1 MRFRYNCFINGV
13 RRFAGAALFGAAVL
27 AGGSVASADT
37 ELFVYSAME
46 PDEVS
51 AWREAFEKDNPDI
64 KLEIVRSSTGTTTS
78 RILAEKD
85 NPRHDVIWRLA
96 NTSLIVL
103 ADQGLIEPYT
113 PKGVDELDPRF
124 VDKVNNP
131 AHWVGNMG
139 YMAAICFNTVEA
151 EKLGLK
157 EPKSWKDLIDPAYK
171 GYLAAPNPSA
181 SGTGFI
187 NMATWIKLWG
197 EDQAFEFMDSLDKNI
212 KFYLDSGSS
221 PCTKAAS
228 GEVPIALSWGR
239 KAATL
244 ITKGAPLKFL
254 IMKEGMGWDLE
265 GSAIRKGTPKL
276 EAAKRF
282 LDWTVSKNAMDLY
295 AQQYSLVGMKSAR
308 RPVENFPPE
317 SRRFDHLLRFRL
329 QRKKPK
335 SVDRKMAMS
344 LPQQSAL
351 SERFEQG
358 AQQRKAELQ
367 LS

>member
-1 MRFRYNCFINGV
+1 MQINFSSCFGAIGRIV
-13 RRFAGAALFGAAVL
+13 SASILGLAIIGAAPSVKAA
-27 AGGSVASADT
+27 T

-103 ADQGLIEPYT
+103 ANQGLIEPYT
-113 PKGVDELDPRF
+113 PNGIDKLDPRF
-124 VDKVNNP
+124 VDQANKP

-139 YMAAICFNTVEA
+139 YMAAVCFNTIEA

-157 EPKSWKDLIDPAYK
+157 EPKSWKDLLDPAYT

-187 NMATWIKLWG
+187 NMATWVKLWG
-197 EDQAFEFMDSLDKNI
+197 EDKAFEYMDALDKNI

-254 IMKEGMGWDLE
+254 TFKEGMGWDLE
-265 GSAIRKGTPKL
+265 GSAIRKGTPKMD
-276 EAAKRF
+276 AAKRF
-282 LDWTVSKNAMDLY
+282 LDWTISRNAMDLY
-295 AQQYSLVGMKSAR
+295 AQQYSLVGLKSAR
-308 RPVENFPPE
+308 RPVENFPPDAADTIISYDFVFNAE
-317 SRRFDHLLRFRL
+317 NRDRL
-329 QRKKPK
+329 IKKWLCRYHSK
-335 SVDRKMAMS
+335 AMYLKDS
-344 LPQQSAL
+344 N
-351 SERFEQG
+351 
-358 AQQRKAELQ
+358 KARNNEKP
-367 LS
+367 SCN